1 MRVLGTAR
9 DMSPQTRGVRGKMN
23 NRFVVTGGPGGG
35 KTTILTALAERGYN
49 FAPESARRII
59 KERLAAGLSPRPDPV
74 PFAHEILSEDI
85 EKYRKADASDCPT
98 FFDRGVLD
106 ALYMLNAENSL
117 TYEQAERYIQDF
129 PYNRTV
135 FLLSPWKE
143 IYATDSER
151 DQTFEQAVEVCE
163 GMKWWYLQ
171 WGYEIL
177 EVPHSRVE
185 KRVSFILEAI
195 DNTLTSAGKG
205 RS

>member
-1 MRVLGTAR
+1 
-9 DMSPQTRGVRGKMN
+9 MN

-59 KERLAAGLSPRPDPV
+59 KNRLTAGLSPRPEPI
-74 PFAHEILSEDI
+74 PFAHEILSADI
-85 EKYRKADASDCPT
+85 EKYRKIDASDCPT
-98 FFDRGVLD
+98 FFDRSVLD
-106 ALYMLNAENSL
+106 ALFMLDAENAL
-117 TYEQAERYIQDF
+117 TLAQAERYIQNF

-143 IYATDSER
+143 IYTTDSER

-163 GMKWWYLQ
+163 GMERWYQQ
-171 WGYEIL
+171 WGYEML
-177 EVPHSRVE
+177 EVPHSNVE
-185 KRVSFILEAI
+185 KRVLFILEAV
-195 DNTLTSAGKG
+195 DNALTSGEKG